1 MGTGL
6 IIGIVAIILAIASG
20 GALFYFVLAPR
31 RQTNIRSLMGGPG
44 GGLGKPSEVRMRL
57 KEDPTGEE
65 FEKLKA
71 ETRKRAKKKE
81 KISLEEKFFQAGLY
95 SRDDQ
100 RRFFRVRIIAPL
112 ITVPLG
118 IVGGVYLGSAEYIVL
133 FAVIGVLIG
142 LQIPFSLLDRAIAR
156 RAEDIMFYLPLVI
169 EQVVIGVS
177 SSLDVGPCL
186 QRVVLMADERDSH
199 NPVTE
204 LLAHVQQLI
213 KTGVSLDEALVEIG
227 KLSGHTELKHSFMS
241 LAQTSRHG
249 GEITKQLQELA
260 DAVANQRET
269 KIEAKI
275 KKLELQATGP
285 VGLVFLGFISILL
298 IGFGSQVLKAFQ

>member
-6 IIGIVAIILAIASG
+6 IIGIVAVMLAIVSG
-20 GALFYFVLAPR
+20 GALFYFVFAPR

-44 GGLGKPSEVRMRL
+44 GGLGRPSEIRARL
-57 KEDPTGEE
+57 REDPTGAE

-71 ETRKRAKKKE
+71 ETKKRAKKKE
-81 KISLEEKFFQAGLY
+81 KVSLEEKFFQAGMY
-95 SRDDQ
+95 TKTDQ
-100 RRFFRVRIIAPL
+100 QRFFRIRVIAPL
-112 ITVPLG
+112 IAVPAG
-118 IVGGVYLGSAEYIVL
+118 IFGGTFLGSAEYIIL
-133 FAVIGVLIG
+133 FAVVGLLIG
-142 LQIPFSLLDRAIAR
+142 LQVPFSLLDRAIAR
-156 RAEDIMFYLPLVI
+156 RSEDIMFYLPLVI

-186 QRVVLMADERDSH
+186 QRVVMMADERDSH

-204 LLAHVQQLI
+204 LLAHVQQLL

-249 GEITKQLQELA
+249 GEITRQLQELA
-260 DAVANQRET
+260 DAVANQREA

-298 IGFGSQVLKAFQ
+298 IGFGTQVLKAFQ